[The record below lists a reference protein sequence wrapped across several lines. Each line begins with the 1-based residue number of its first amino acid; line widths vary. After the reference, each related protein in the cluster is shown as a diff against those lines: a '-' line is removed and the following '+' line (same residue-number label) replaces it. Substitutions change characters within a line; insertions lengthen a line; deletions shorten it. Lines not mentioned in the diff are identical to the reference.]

1 MNHDVDVEVDVDVDD
16 AVHDS
21 ITILIPSCFASKK
34 PQTTLQAAKYK
45 KTQKMKIVMMMMN
58 KWSVW
63 LKRID
68 HNDTKYYCTSTFYRI
83 VVACFGRNAVQLEEQ
98 IECSFSFYDWLQ

>member
-1 MNHDVDVEVDVDVDD
+1 MNHDVDVEGDVDVDD

-45 KTQKMKIVMMMMN
+45 KTQKMKIAMMMMN
-58 KWSVW
+58 K
-63 LKRID
+63 K
-68 HNDTKYYCTSTFYRI
+68 
-83 VVACFGRNAVQLEEQ
+83 
-98 IECSFSFYDWLQ
+98 SFLAEKN